1 MPTFVTEIKKRNNN
15 NKDKDDEEIASLLK
29 EYINPM
35 FRTTKINQI
44 PRSLL
49 PFNPEI
55 LSKDKSNLEFQNKL
69 YQFCN
74 ENCLKE
80 HIF

>member
-15 NKDKDDEEIASLLK
+15 KNKDDKEITSLLK

-35 FRTTKINQI
+35 LRNTQISQI

-55 LSKDKSNLEFQNKL
+55 LSNEKSKLEFQNKL
-69 YQFCN
+69 YEFCS